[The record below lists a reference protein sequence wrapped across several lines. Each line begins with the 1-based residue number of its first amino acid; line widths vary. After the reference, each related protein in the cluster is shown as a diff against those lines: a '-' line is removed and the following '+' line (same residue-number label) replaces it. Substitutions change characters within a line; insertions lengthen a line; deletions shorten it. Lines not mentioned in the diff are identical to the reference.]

1 MRNSKILA
9 AFFVCVTLGVGRVS
23 AEAADYYSDKTI
35 RILTSESGSGY
46 DTAARL
52 VARHLPDHVP
62 GGTKAIVQ
70 SMPGA
75 TIKVALYLHDVASS
89 DSTAIGAV
97 NNATAF
103 APLFGV
109 TQANFDPTK
118 FQWLGSPSTE
128 IGLALVWHTVPVYS
142 ISDATKREVIMGV
155 GGGGSSA
162 MFYGHL
168 LNSVLG
174 TKFKLLPG
182 YQGMAASFLAM
193 ERGETEGFPSTLWN
207 SLKATKPDWVTEKK
221 VRFLVQYGRKP
232 SPELPDVPT
241 ARDLAKNDEDRML
254 IDAAMAPLELGRP
267 FVMAPNVPAEHVQLM
282 RTAIMATFKD
292 PAFVEEAKKLQFDVD
307 PEPKSGEQLLA
318 VVASVYNAP
327 QSVRDRLLALYNE
340 GK

>member
-1 MRNSKILA
+1 MRTSTL
-9 AFFVCVTLGVGRVS
+9 FFRGLFACFMLWGAG
-23 AEAADYYSDKTI
+23 ADAADYYKDKTI

-46 DTAARL
+46 DTAARI
-52 VARHLPDHVP
+52 VSRHLPDHLP
-62 GGTKAIVQ
+62 GAPKIIVQ

-75 TIKVALYLHDVASS
+75 TIKVALYLNDVASS
-89 DSTAIGAV
+89 DSTAIGAI

-109 TQANFDPTK
+109 AQANFDPRK

-128 IGLALVWHTVPVYS
+128 IALALVWHTVPVYT
-142 ISDATKREVIMGV
+142 IADARKREVIMGV

-168 LNSVLG
+168 LNAVLG

-193 ERGETEGFPSTLWN
+193 ERGETEGFPSTLLN
-207 SLKATKPDWVTEKK
+207 SLKATKPDWIAEKK

-232 SPELPDVPT
+232 SPELPGVPT
-241 ARDLAKNDEDRML
+241 ARDLVKNDEDRML

-267 FVMAPNVPAEHVQLM
+267 FVMAPNVSAKHVQLM
-282 RTAIMATFKD
+282 RTGIMATFQD
-292 PAFVEEAKKLQFDVD
+292 PAFVEEAKKQQFDVD
-307 PEPKSGEQLLA
+307 PKPKSGEQLLA
-318 VVASVYNAP
+318 IVAGVYNAP
-327 QSVRDRLLALYNE
+327 QSVRERLLALYNQ